1 VTPVV
6 RTNTDGAAP
15 PVTAPAPTSS
25 AYDNGAWAVSR
36 LVPNQDHQAKL
47 FRWGIN
53 SPGKL
58 RFWGGG
64 PIRRSLVG
72 MFTGIPSQVLRA
84 YAQEGDL
91 CRVQGVQPDAARLLF
106 EVGIRSPLELA
117 QYSGDDIGAKIQ
129 RGALF
134 AAIAAKAIELAANEG
149 RAYTP
154 PSFDELGIAAN
165 YARGM
170 APGVT

>member
-1 VTPVV
+1 M
-6 RTNTDGAAP
+6 
-15 PVTAPAPTSS
+15 
-25 AYDNGAWAVSR
+25 SR
-36 LVPNQDHQAKL
+36 LVPSQDHQSRL
-47 FRWGIN
+47 FRWGIS
-53 SPGKL
+53 SPGSV

-64 PIRRSLVG
+64 PIRRALSGLL
-72 MFTGIPSQVLRA
+72 TGIPSQVMKA
-84 YAQEGDL
+84 YAQEADL
-91 CRVQGVQPDAARLLF
+91 MRAPGLQADTARLLF

-134 AAIAAKAIELAANEG
+134 AAIMAKSIELAANEG

-154 PSFDELGIAAN
+154 PGFEELGQVAN
-165 YARGM
+165 GSRGL